1 MNKKYLL
8 IVLFVSISL
17 SVFAQKKNVQN
28 AIDAMKDDNIEEA
41 IKFIELAASNPSSS
55 DYYKTHDKRGEIYFE
70 VYSNGEYKQFDKMAA
85 LKCAE
90 SYEALANHP
99 SQKVV

>member
-1 MNKKYLL
+1 MKKKNLL

-41 IKFIELAASNPSSS
+41 IKYIELAASNPSSS
-55 DYYKTHDKRGEIYFE
+55 DYYKTHDKE
-70 VYSNGEYKQFDKMAA
+70 VKFISKYILMMSISS
-85 LKCAE
+85 LIRW
-90 SYEALANHP
+90 LH
-99 SQKVV
+99 